1 LLPQR
6 NQSRTNKLS
15 RHISQEKL
23 ASVNF
28 EETMTKSMFEPHQI
42 QQHQI
47 HPIRDAIICTDMEF
61 QERFT
66 SSGIL
71 LPSDNGT
78 SMGVRPRWGRVYA
91 VGPEQT
97 DVAPGQWVC
106 VAHGRWTRG
115 VDIENAQGR
124 LTIRKI
130 DPKDILLV
138 SDEQQIDDTMSDAV
152 TGL

>member
-1 LLPQR
+1 
-6 NQSRTNKLS
+6 
-15 RHISQEKL
+15 
-23 ASVNF
+23 
-28 EETMTKSMFEPHQI
+28 MTKPMFEPHRI

-47 HPIRDAIICTDMEF
+47 HPIRDTVICTDMEF

-71 LPSDNGT
+71 LPSDNGK

-97 DVAPGQWVC
+97 DVVPGQWVC

-115 VDIENAQGR
+115 VDIENSEGR

-138 SDEQQIDDTMSDAV
+138 SDEPQVDDTMSDAV